1 MKVVVLAGGT
11 LGDSDRLRPLVELG
25 DLIVAADGG
34 ARHAVLWGRL
44 PDMVVGDLDS
54 LSLEEAE
61 YLEGQ
66 GVTILRH
73 PPGKDQTDLE
83 LALDLARDKA
93 RDHGA
98 AEVLLLGAWGGRW
111 DMTLANA
118 LLLQRY
124 SGEPRIRLTDG
135 CHDLWL
141 VETGGPWPVDEEVG
155 DTVSFLPVGGLVK
168 GVTLGGMVYPLNQ
181 ATLAPGT
188 TWAVSNVV
196 KEPGAWVRVDE
207 GRLLGI
213 RIRKSSDS
221 DR

>member
-1 MKVVVLAGGT
+1 
-11 LGDSDRLRPLVELG
+11 
-25 DLIVAADGG
+25 
-34 ARHAVLWGRL
+34 
-44 PDMVVGDLDS
+44 
-54 LSLEEAE
+54 
-61 YLEGQ
+61 
-66 GVTILRH
+66 
-73 PPGKDQTDLE
+73 
-83 LALDLARDKA
+83 
-93 RDHGA
+93 
-98 AEVLLLGAWGGRW
+98 
-111 DMTLANA
+111 
-118 LLLQRY
+118 
-124 SGEPRIRLTDG
+124 
-135 CHDLWL
+135 
-141 VETGGPWPVDEEVG
+141 VG